1 MILLLGKSGY
11 MGGAFESA
19 LTLREEEYTALSR
32 SELDYTNLDVFSTYM
47 ASNYKEIKL
56 VINCAGF
63 VGKPNV
69 DACESSKADAILGN
83 VLFPQ
88 MVSIICK
95 NLNIRFMH
103 LSSGCIYNGYD
114 KEFTEEDESNFSFV
128 HDNCSFYSGTK
139 ALSETLIDKDNSYI
153 CRLRIPFDKFDNERN
168 YLSKIINYDKLLD
181 MKNSISHRGDFV
193 NACLDLYKQEC
204 PTGIYNIVNSGS
216 ILTSDITRLMARIL
230 NLNKEFTFFQD
241 EEEFYKIGA
250 SAPRS
255 NCVLDNSKLL
265 SAGVKMRDT
274 TEALEESLENWK

>member
-11 MGGAFESA
+11 MGSAFESA
-19 LTLREEEYTALSR
+19 LTLREEKYTALSR
-32 SELDYTNLDVFSTYM
+32 SELDYTNLDVFGSYI
-47 ASNYKEIKL
+47 APKYHDIKL

-69 DACESSKADAILGN
+69 DACETSKADTILGN

-88 MVSIICK
+88 MVSNICK

-128 HDNCSFYSGTK
+128 QDNCSFYSGTK

-153 CRLRIPFDKFDNERN
+153 CRLRIPFDEFDNERN

-265 SAGVKMRDT
+265 SAGVKMRNT